1 MVRALEMMANHEIA
15 KADRCNSIQ
24 DAVRLELPCDWNR
37 VEISA
42 RLIRCCDW
50 NRNISRLQWL
60 RRIINSL
67 EDTMNNRLAMSSL
80 IAASLLASSA
90 AFAQS
95 TTVQG
100 ANDGARAGGA
110 VGGPVGEVVGGTV
123 GAAVGL
129 GLEIPNAVITS
140 IQGDRVRRWWC
151 ASGVVV
157 GEPLPPTVE
166 LRTVPSH
173 TEYRYAVVNDR
184 RVIVE
189 PRTRKII
196 KIID

>member
-1 MVRALEMMANHEIA
+1 M
-15 KADRCNSIQ
+15 Q
-24 DAVRLELPCDWNR
+24 NR
-37 VEISA
+37 FAI
-42 RLIRCCDW
+42 
-50 NRNISRLQWL
+50 
-60 RRIINSL
+60 
-67 EDTMNNRLAMSSL
+67 SL
-80 IAASLLASSA
+80 IAASLLTSGA

-95 TTVQG
+95 TTVEG
-100 ANDGARAGGA
+100 ARNGARAGGA

-140 IQGDRVRRWWC
+140 IPRNEPSVVVRER
-151 ASGVVV
+151 VVV

-184 RVIVE
+184 RVMVE

-196 KIID
+196 RILD

>member
-1 MVRALEMMANHEIA
+1 MN
-15 KADRCNSIQ
+15 K
-24 DAVRLELPCDWNR
+24 RLT
-37 VEISA
+37 I
-42 RLIRCCDW
+42 
-50 NRNISRLQWL
+50 
-60 RRIINSL
+60 
-67 EDTMNNRLAMSSL
+67 SL

-95 TTVQG
+95 TTATG
-100 ANDGARAGGA
+100 AAEGARTGGA

-140 IQGDRVRRWWC
+140 IQGERAPSVIVRER
-151 ASGVVV
+151 VVV
-157 GEPLPPTVE
+157 GEPLPATVE
-166 LRTVPSH
+166 LRPVPNY